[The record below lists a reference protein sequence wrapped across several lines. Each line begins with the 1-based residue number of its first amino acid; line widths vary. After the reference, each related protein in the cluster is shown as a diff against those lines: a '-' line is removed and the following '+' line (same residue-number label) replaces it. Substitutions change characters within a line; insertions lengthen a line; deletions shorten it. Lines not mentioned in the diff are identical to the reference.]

1 MNPLDM
7 FRNAPLMAAGL
18 ALGIGADHQSA
29 ARLSLHART
38 QLAFAIERGRYA
50 QLHATLVSSL
60 AWAIGLEY
68 GFKTPEFAVAFVFA
82 GIVIYDATGVRRAA
96 GQHARVINRMIDD
109 LAAGHPL
116 KEEEL
121 KEASR
126 SHPAPSFC
134 RHVVRNFCR
143 LSFLVMAESAR
154 VINFK
159 LQKSQ
164 NPKIPTSNFQ
174 LPTSN
179 LQSLISNHNE
189 TSFFLQHWHPRHPSR
204 RRHRC
209 VTRACS
215 TDLSHLYIWL

>member
-18 ALGIGADHQSA
+18 AWALAQIIKVPLDYLYTRELNWHLLLSA
-29 ARLSLHART
+29 GGMPSS
-38 QLAFAIERGRYA
+38 
-50 QLHATLVSSL
+50 HATLVSSL

-121 KEASR
+121 KELLG
-126 SHPAPSFC
+126 H
-134 RHVVRNFCR
+134 
-143 LSFLVMAESAR
+143 
-154 VINFK
+154 
-159 LQKSQ
+159 
-164 NPKIPTSNFQ
+164 T
-174 LPTSN
+174 
-179 LQSLISNHNE
+179 
-189 TSFFLQHWHPRHPSR
+189 PRQVFAGTLFGIFVGYLFWS
-204 RRHRC
+204 
-209 VTRACS
+209 
-215 TDLSHLYIWL
+215 WLKTQGL

>member
-18 ALGIGADHQSA
+18 AWALAQIIKVPLDYLYTRELNWHLLLSA
-29 ARLSLHART
+29 GGMPSS
-38 QLAFAIERGRYA
+38 
-50 QLHATLVSSL
+50 HATLVSSL

-121 KEASR
+121 KELLG
-126 SHPAPSFC
+126 H
-134 RHVVRNFCR
+134 
-143 LSFLVMAESAR
+143 
-154 VINFK
+154 
-159 LQKSQ
+159 
-164 NPKIPTSNFQ
+164 T
-174 LPTSN
+174 
-179 LQSLISNHNE
+179 
-189 TSFFLQHWHPRHPSR
+189 PRQVFAGTLFGMFVGYLFWS
-204 RRHRC
+204 
-209 VTRACS
+209 
-215 TDLSHLYIWL
+215 WLKTQGL